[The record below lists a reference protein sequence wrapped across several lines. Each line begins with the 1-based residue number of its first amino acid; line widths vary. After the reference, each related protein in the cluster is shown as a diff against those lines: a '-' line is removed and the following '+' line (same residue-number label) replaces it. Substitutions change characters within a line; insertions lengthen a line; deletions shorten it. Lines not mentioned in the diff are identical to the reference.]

1 MPPMTASS
9 CLSCPTSRFV
19 NSKRFITLALC
30 APIAP
35 DGFVVVM
42 TISRCE
48 YFATGEQRGKN
59 ECDGRL
65 RCHGLLDRP
74 VDDEFKL
81 VLPRDRNV
89 LDRQRIEHRAHGL
102 EHQRLA
108 EIELA
113 ERAALRHEDQSR
125 D

>member
-30 APIAP
+30 APTAP

-42 TISRCE
+42 AGSRCKH
-48 YFATGEQRGKN
+48 FAAGEERRKN

-65 RCHGLLDRP
+65 RCDGLLDRS

-81 VLPRDRNV
+81 VLPRDRDV
-89 LDRQRIEHRAHGL
+89 LDRQRIEHRAHGF
-102 EHQRLA
+102 EHQGLP
-108 EIELA
+108 EIE
-113 ERAALRHEDQSR
+113 
-125 D
+125 